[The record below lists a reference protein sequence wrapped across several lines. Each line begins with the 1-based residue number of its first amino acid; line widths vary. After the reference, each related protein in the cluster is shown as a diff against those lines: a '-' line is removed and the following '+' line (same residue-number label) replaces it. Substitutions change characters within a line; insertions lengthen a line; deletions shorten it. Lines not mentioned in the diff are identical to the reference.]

1 MDLFDEVDR
10 PLPFQLPNSDEYSYE
25 WVESSRLLRFLSL
38 AVLSHSAAI
47 FYQKH

>member
-10 PLPFQLPNSDEYSYE
+10 PLPFQLPNLDGYSYE

-38 AVLSHSAAI
+38 AAFSRSAVI
-47 FYQKH
+47 FY